1 MKTKMLRR
9 ALINSIMSLI
19 LCCAMLIGTTY
30 AWFFEKQ
37 ESKVHTFQTGRLA
50 ANVEYFDGTEWK
62 LAENPEEIAKTLL
75 AGTWEPG
82 VPKTMPLRISNVG
95 TMDFTYELL
104 IAPMDQIEELSKKDK
119 NEIMTADAD
128 LEDAANEKEIED
140 DGEDL
145 FDLMLVGYMDGYAE
159 DLTNEELIGEANAG
173 PQIVPLSD
181 GIKIVGELAG
191 TVEDIAVPTEE
202 ETEEGE
208 AEEEEEDVDSDSED
222 TDDAEDDVNSENG
235 ENSED
240 GEAQDGDP
248 QAADGPM
255 AGADNHAGFKA
266 ADGSDTEDLD
276 KESEDELEEDDFEGD
291 EITLVI
297 YIPPMTLSEATV
309 LNEQITTKTFG
320 ISFVATQIVD
330 EEVLGVLEEIEASE
344 ALKALEEN
352 EAQDEDTDTEK
363 E

>member
-104 IAPMDQIEELSKKDK
+104 IAPMDQIEELSKKDR

-128 LEDAANEKEIED
+128 LEDAADEKETED

-208 AEEEEEDVDSDSED
+208 
-222 TDDAEDDVNSENG
+222 
-235 ENSED
+235 NSED

-255 AGADNHAGFKA
+255 VGADNHAGFKA

-297 YIPPMTLSEATV
+297 YIPPMTLSEATA
-309 LNEQITTKTFG
+309 LSEQITTKTFG

-344 ALKALEEN
+344 ALKALEAN